1 MRHMMR
7 LLMAAL
13 VAAAVATIVLQR
25 ERLRQMDRAEMVAQI
40 REAIESRIPHRK
52 SLEETVAEAI
62 DDPVEPVAVDG

>member
-1 MRHMMR
+1 MMR

-25 ERLRQMDRAEMVAQI
+25 ERLRQMDRAEMVTQI
-40 REAIESRIPHRK
+40 REAIESRIRRRK